1 MNTEIKPQFVWLKLF
16 KEITNVGLVCQRWG
30 FLDQCYTNDG
40 KNSLRKDLD
49 ELNPQREYPLKFL
62 NTRANAEL
70 ESLIFEMY
78 AARNIDT
85 LGLQTVLI

>member
-40 KNSLRKDLD
+40 KNILRKDLD
-49 ELNPQREYPLKFL
+49 ELNP
-62 NTRANAEL
+62 
-70 ESLIFEMY
+70 SV
-78 AARNIDT
+78 NIH
-85 LGLQTVLI
+85 